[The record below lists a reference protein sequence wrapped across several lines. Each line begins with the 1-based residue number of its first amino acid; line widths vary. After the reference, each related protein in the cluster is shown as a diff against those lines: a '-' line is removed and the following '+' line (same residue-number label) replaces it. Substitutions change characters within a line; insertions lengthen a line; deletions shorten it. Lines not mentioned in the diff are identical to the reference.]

1 MLTNCLSE
9 CKTSEVCRNFVRH
22 FANQL
27 AGDALLGRAFPG
39 MHHLPDEGE
48 YAWWEEALAGSHYT
62 GRPLHREAA
71 PPFSAQQIGRW
82 CNLLEV
88 SLDEAFSESVAAEV
102 KGHVLN
108 LATMLAHWQLT
119 HQGTGTK
126 AVRQPEA
133 LAAAW

>member
-1 MLTNCLSE
+1 MLTHCLLKFNLSE
-9 CKTSEVCRNFVRH
+9 PCRSFVRH

-39 MHHLPDEGE
+39 KHPLSADGE
-48 YAWWEEALAGSHYT
+48 YAWWEEALAGRHYT

-82 CNLLEV
+82 CNLLEG
-88 SLDEAFSESVAAEV
+88 SLDQAFSDSVAAEA

-119 HQGTGTK
+119 HRGMGKK
-126 AVRQPEA
+126 AVRQPET
-133 LAAAW
+133 LAVAW